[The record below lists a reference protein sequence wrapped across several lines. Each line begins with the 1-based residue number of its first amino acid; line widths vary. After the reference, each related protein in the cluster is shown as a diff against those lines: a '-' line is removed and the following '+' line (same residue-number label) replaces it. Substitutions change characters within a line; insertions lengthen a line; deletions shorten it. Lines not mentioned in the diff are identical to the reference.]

1 MVGVAGEEG
10 LALIVGVWGREDNRH
25 SGRVGSGDGD

>member
-10 LALIVGVWGREDNRH
+10 LTLVVGVWGREDDRH
-25 SGRVGSGDGD
+25 SGRVGSEDCD